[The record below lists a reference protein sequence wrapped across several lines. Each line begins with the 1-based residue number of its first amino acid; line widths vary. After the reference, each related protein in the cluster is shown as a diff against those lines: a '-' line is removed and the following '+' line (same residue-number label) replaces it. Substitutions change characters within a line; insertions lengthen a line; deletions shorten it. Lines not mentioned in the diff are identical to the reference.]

1 MEIVEVEWCQLWV
14 AMDTV
19 VNEKQNKLSTYQH
32 QDIGDKALGLR
43 VLGWASILRM
53 LSLEELKDPTLFGFG
68 LTLSHHAEECC
79 FTSGVQVIS
88 QALWAILNCRC
99 KFTEALRR
107 PFEIKMV

>member
-1 MEIVEVEWCQLWV
+1 
-14 AMDTV
+14 MDTV

-68 LTLSHHAEECC
+68 LTCQSPCRGVLLYQRR
-79 FTSGVQVIS
+79 SGDQPGSVS
-88 QALWAILNCRC
+88 NSEL
-99 KFTEALRR
+99 
-107 PFEIKMV
+107 